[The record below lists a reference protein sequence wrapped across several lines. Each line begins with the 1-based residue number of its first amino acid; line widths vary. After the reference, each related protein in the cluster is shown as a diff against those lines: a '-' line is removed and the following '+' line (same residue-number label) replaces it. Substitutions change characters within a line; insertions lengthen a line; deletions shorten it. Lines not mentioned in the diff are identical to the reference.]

1 MNLALKVL
9 KLTGHV
15 LAKLHLLGKCVN
27 TVSKD
32 MMELPVSTVLQVIT
46 GTKRIALVN
55 LNPKEPIH
63 PANVTLSLQLANVIQ
78 KVHWKGKQ
86 MGHASV
92 SKATKASSV
101 LLVKK
106 ACTENIYPVSQE
118 NAIPWARKSGLELAI
133 VCVSQVMPEADVTS
147 APQLSTGLNKVFA
160 SMVDVWP
167 EERST
172 KQSMGPVFAI
182 LDTGTCGAINAKLS
196 TMERYVSDVTWVTSG
211 TAMSARDVTA

>member
-1 MNLALKVL
+1 M
-9 KLTGHV
+9 
-15 LAKLHLLGKCVN
+15 
-27 TVSKD
+27 
-32 MMELPVSTVLQVIT
+32 
-46 GTKRIALVN
+46 
-55 LNPKEPIH
+55 
-63 PANVTLSLQLANVIQ
+63 
-78 KVHWKGKQ
+78 
-86 MGHASV
+86 
-92 SKATKASSV
+92 
-101 LLVKK
+101 KK

-147 APQLSTGLNKVFA
+147 APQLSTGPNKVFA

-196 TMERYVSDVTWVTSG
+196 TMERYVSDVTWDTSG